1 VFTRPAKPTR
11 FENSSFAKPGRNG
24 LVLNDAM
31 FHADVVWR
39 AARVITMAS
48 PVVDAATGGWQ

>member
-1 VFTRPAKPTR
+1 
-11 FENSSFAKPGRNG
+11 
-24 LVLNDAM
+24 M
-31 FHADVVWR
+31 FHADVVRR